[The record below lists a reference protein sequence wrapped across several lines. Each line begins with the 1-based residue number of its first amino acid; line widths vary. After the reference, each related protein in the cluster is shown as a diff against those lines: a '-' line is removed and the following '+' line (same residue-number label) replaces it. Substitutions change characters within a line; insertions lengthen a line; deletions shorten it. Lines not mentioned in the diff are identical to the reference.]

1 MTEIKNNI
9 LETDDS
15 DLISN
20 LSYIEGIS
28 FHSTNRG
35 TIKVK
40 GLSNGLLRI
49 INIIYGQNKKS
60 CTENYLLCDCC
71 PNVLKCR
78 LCECQVSNKFLL
90 LLHDAIEFHTNKEG

>member
-15 DLISN
+15 DLISI
-20 LSYIEGIS
+20 LSYIEGIT

-40 GLSNGLLRI
+40 GLSDELLHI
-49 INIIYGQNKKS
+49 INSIYAQNKKS
-60 CTENYLLCDCC
+60 CTEKYLICDCC

-78 LCECQVSNKFLL
+78 LYECQVSNKFLFL
-90 LLHDAIEFHTNKEG
+90 LQDTIKFHKNKEV

>member
-15 DLISN
+15 DLISI
-20 LSYIEGIS
+20 LSYIEGIT

-35 TIKVK
+35 AIKVK
-40 GLSNGLLRI
+40 GLSDELLHI
-49 INIIYGQNKKS
+49 INSIYAQNKKS
-60 CTENYLLCDCC
+60 CTEKYLICDCC

-78 LCECQVSNKFLL
+78 LYECQVSNKFLL
-90 LLHDAIEFHTNKEG
+90 LLQDAIEFHTNKEG

>member
-9 LETDDS
+9 LETDDK

-40 GLSNGLLRI
+40 GLSDELLLI
-49 INIIYGQNKKS
+49 INSIYAQNKKS
-60 CTENYLLCDCC
+60 CTEKHLLCDCC

-78 LCECQVSNKFLL
+78 LYECQVSNKFLL
-90 LLHDAIEFHTNKEG
+90 LLQDAIEFHTNKEG

>member
-9 LETDDS
+9 LETDDK

-28 FHSTNRG
+28 FHSTNRR

-40 GLSNGLLRI
+40 GLSDDLLCI
-49 INIIYGQNKKS
+49 INSIYIQNKT
-60 CTENYLLCDCC
+60 CTENYLLCDYC

-78 LCECQVSNKFLL
+78 LYECQVSNKFLFL
-90 LLHDAIEFHTNKEG
+90 LQDTIKFHKNKEV